1 LTTVLAEPFRCQ
13 YCDTTFPSYRDLLD
27 HQDSRH
33 DQGPYPDTGESG
45 ETYDVEASRER

>member
-1 LTTVLAEPFRCQ
+1 MTTVLAELFRCH
-13 YCDTTFPSYRDLLD
+13 YCNAAFPSYRDLLD

-45 ETYDVEASRER
+45 ESYDVEMSGG